1 MRKSGVQRSDLV
13 CLKCGNVFTISRI
26 RPRAIGH
33 IKDMWCYRCKTIT
46 KHYEVQDAD
55 MFVCN
60 LYDDKIKQ
68 NVCDLIIRGNDNYE
82 GKDRVFKKI
91 LTKR

>member
-1 MRKSGVQRSDLV
+1 
-13 CLKCGNVFTISRI
+13 
-26 RPRAIGH
+26 
-33 IKDMWCYRCKTIT
+33 
-46 KHYEVQDAD
+46 

-60 LYDDKIKQ
+60 LYDDKLKQ
-68 NVCDLIIRGNDNYE
+68 KVCDLIIRGNDNYE